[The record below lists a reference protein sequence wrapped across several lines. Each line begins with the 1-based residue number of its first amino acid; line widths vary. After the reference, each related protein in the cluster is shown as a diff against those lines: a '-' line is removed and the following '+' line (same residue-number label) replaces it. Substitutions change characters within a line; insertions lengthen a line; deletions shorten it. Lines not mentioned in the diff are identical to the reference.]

1 MTEENG
7 NKLYVGN
14 VAYTATESDLA
25 DFISGKG
32 INPLS
37 VAIIKDK
44 YTERSKGFCF
54 VTVENEEDVEK
65 AIEAL
70 NGQDFQGRPLTV
82 SKARPREKRNGGD
95 FRGGG
100 GGGRGGGDRRPS
112 GPRRSY

>member
-25 DFISGKG
+25 EFISGKG

-44 YTERSKGFCF
+44 YTERSKGFSF
-54 VTVENEEDVEK
+54 VTVENEEDVDK

-82 SKARPREKRNGGD
+82 SKARPREKRSGD
-95 FRGGG
+95 FR
-100 GGGRGGGDRRPS
+100 GGRGGGDRRPN
-112 GPRRSY
+112 GGQRRPY

>member
-1 MTEENG
+1 MNEENS

-54 VTVENEEDVEK
+54 VTVETEEDVEK

-82 SKARPREKRNGGD
+82 SKARPREKRTGGGD
-95 FRGGG
+95 FRGG
-100 GGGRGGGDRRPS
+100 RGNGN